1 MVHNCCFVYRTIKSV
16 TKAEMFVNKNFVKK
30 HYFFKFLKFPHI
42 LLKQRTIIVNE
53 EGLDMKNS
61 NQTNSKM
68 SEKNSRKARAA
79 VSEKSQS
86 DNTETDRKN

>member
-1 MVHNCCFVYRTIKSV
+1 M
-16 TKAEMFVNKNFVKK
+16 
-30 HYFFKFLKFPHI
+30 
-42 LLKQRTIIVNE
+42 NE

-86 DNTETDRKN
+86 DNIETDRKN